1 MNGKAFTI
9 LNTRQFVGNSS
20 DYGDQN
26 IQKSVLLKDIDVQP
40 PIEGEENQF
49 TKRKTESYVFNG
61 FGNSVS
67 CDLPHADF
75 GRLLDKPVGK
85 AKFNK

>member
-1 MNGKAFTI
+1 MA
-9 LNTRQFVGNSS
+9 TRTFINPF
-20 DYGDQN
+20 
-26 IQKSVLLKDIDVQP
+26 IKP

-67 CDLPHADF
+67 CDLPQADF
-75 GRLLDKPVGK
+75 GRLPENLSVRPSSI
-85 AKFNK
+85 NKNFVN